1 MTSFFASDFFAKFLF
16 KTCWDT
22 WYLTE
27 RRVSAS
33 SVPLEPRIKELEND
47 NEQLKSENNLLK
59 LKVELLLDMLAQKT
73 AEADFLFEDME
84 KMRKILVKTH
94 PPARKS

>member
-1 MTSFFASDFFAKFLF
+1 MRHLQKSSSL
-16 KTCWDT
+16 
-22 WYLTE
+22 LE

-33 SVPLEPRIKELEND
+33 SVPVEPRIKELESQ
-47 NEQLKSENNLLK
+47 NEQLKNENNLLT

-84 KMRKILVKTH
+84 KMRKILAKAH